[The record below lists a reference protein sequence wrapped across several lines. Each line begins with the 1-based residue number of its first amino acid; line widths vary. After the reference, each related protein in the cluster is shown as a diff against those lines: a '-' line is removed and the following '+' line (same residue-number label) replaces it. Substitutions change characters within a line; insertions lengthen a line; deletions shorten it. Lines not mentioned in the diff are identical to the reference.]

1 MTVAAIQDL
10 LNYKLLELE
19 KYSLTLGQLLAG
31 LLVLVIAVYASKI
44 IRHSIRRFSV
54 LGANATVSQV
64 YAVNRIIHYII
75 LVIGFFMALSVI
87 GIDMTK
93 LALVAGA
100 LGVGVGLGLQ
110 NIVNNF
116 VSGLTI
122 LLEKSIRVGD
132 FIEFNDGVVG
142 EVLAINIRATLVRTN
157 DNVDILVPNAEIFS
171 TRVINWTLEEAIRRF
186 RVPFGVAYG
195 SDKEKV
201 KTAVLE
207 AANAIPYT
215 LKNEKYKPQVLMT
228 GFGDSS
234 LDFELAVWVQAEV
247 VKRPAVI
254 LSTYLWEIENAFRK
268 YEIEIPFPQ
277 RDLHFRSSP
286 AALKIQGF
294 EQESSTKS

>member
-1 MTVAAIQDL
+1 MTFEAIQDF

-19 KYSLTLGQLLAG
+19 KYSLSLGQLLAG
-31 LLVLVIAVYASKI
+31 LLVLVLAVYVSKL
-44 IRHSIRRFSV
+44 IRHSIQRFSV
-54 LGANATVSQV
+54 LGANASVSQV

-75 LVIGFFMALSVI
+75 LVIGFFLALSVV

-100 LGVGVGLGLQ
+100 LGIGVGLGLQ

-157 DNVDILVPNAEIFS
+157 DNIDILVPNADIFS
-171 TRVINWTLEEAIRRF
+171 TRVINWTLEESIRRF

-207 AANAIPYT
+207 AANAVPFT
-215 LKNEKYKPQVLMT
+215 LKSDKHKSQVLMT

-234 LDFELAVWVQAEV
+234 LDFELAVWVEADV
-247 VKRPAVI
+247 VKRPGVI
-254 LSTYLWEIENAFRK
+254 LSAYLWEIESAFRK
-268 YEIEIPFPQ
+268 YGVEIPFPQ

-286 AALKIQGF
+286 AALKIQRF
-294 EQESSTKS
+294 EQEPPTER